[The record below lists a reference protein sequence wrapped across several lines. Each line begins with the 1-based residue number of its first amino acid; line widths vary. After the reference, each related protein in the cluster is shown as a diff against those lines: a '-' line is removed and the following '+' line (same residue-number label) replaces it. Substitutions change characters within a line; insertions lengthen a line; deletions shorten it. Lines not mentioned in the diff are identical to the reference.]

1 MYITHYCKNYILLGN
16 SEAENTHRVAVL
28 DEELCQPK
36 KCGLECIVYC
46 PVNKTGG
53 ACIVQ
58 RPEDNKALISEDL
71 CTGCG
76 ICIKKCPFDAIVI
89 VNLAKELSEDKVH
102 QYGIN
107 SFRFYRLPTPKKGAV
122 VGLIGRNGMGKSTIV
137 NVLSGSMKPNLGK
150 YDQQEV
156 SWDEVLKYYQGIE
169 LKSHFEKIAS
179 GNMRASIK
187 PQLVYLIPKAFKGT
201 TKELLKKYDERKVA
215 DKLIQQLSLQN
226 ILDRDIAQLSGGELQ
241 RLAVA
246 VAAAKDAEYYFFDE
260 PSSYNDVYQRL
271 AVAKVIRELAEQG
284 KSVMVVEHDMT
295 LLDYLSDYVHLI
307 YGEPGAYGIV
317 SGMQSTKVGINNFLE
332 GFLPAENVRFRDK
345 AFKFDITSSND
356 DVILDIPAA
365 SYSDLTKSFPSFNLK
380 VAAGKVRKGEIVG
393 IVGANALG
401 KTTFMRMLAGIDKPD
416 SGKIDVGAKI
426 SYKPQYLNQD
436 YEGDVR
442 SLMYAAYQNPIE
454 GSSVE
459 EQIIIPMGVK
469 KLYDKSVKN
478 LSGGE
483 LQKVAVV
490 ASLLRQADIYAL
502 DEPSAFLDA
511 EDRIAVAKFLQ
522 RFVRAQD
529 KSAIIIDHDMQL
541 IDLVADTLVIFE
553 GRPALEGSATT
564 PIHKEEGMNRFLKAL
579 SITYRRDETTG
590 RPRVNK
596 EGGRLDREQKQSG
609 NYYYVKN
616 Q

>member
-122 VGLIGRNGMGKSTIV
+122 VGLVGRNGMGKSTIV

-156 SWDEVLKYYQGIE
+156 SWDEVLKYYQGTE